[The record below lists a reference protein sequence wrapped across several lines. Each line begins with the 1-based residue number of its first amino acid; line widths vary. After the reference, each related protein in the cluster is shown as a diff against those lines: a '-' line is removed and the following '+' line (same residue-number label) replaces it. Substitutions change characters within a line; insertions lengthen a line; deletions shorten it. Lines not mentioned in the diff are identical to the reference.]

1 LDLEQRRIDEE
12 LAACD
17 FDSNTASFCSALGL
31 MRYLKDE
38 IVDDILRFA
47 ASLPPPSEIVFS
59 FIPPERRSRWR
70 RSGNRTPDGD

>member
-1 LDLEQRRIDEE
+1 
-12 LAACD
+12 
-17 FDSNTASFCSALGL
+17 

-70 RSGNRTPDGD
+70 RSGNRTLDGY